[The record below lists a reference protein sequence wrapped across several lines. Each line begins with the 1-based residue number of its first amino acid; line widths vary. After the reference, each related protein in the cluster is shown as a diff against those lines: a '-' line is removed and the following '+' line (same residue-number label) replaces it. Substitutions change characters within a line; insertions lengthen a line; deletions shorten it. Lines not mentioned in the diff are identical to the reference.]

1 MLFMAAVTVTIA
13 AGLSMVLTVAVRR
26 VAPLLGLVDRP
37 DNHRKLHRTAIPLGG
52 GVAVFLATAAVLG
65 GLLLLPNPW
74 RDELRVSGRGTIP
87 LLLAGGLIVLVGLV
101 DDRVK
106 LGGRLKLFGQFAAA
120 LILIAGGLLIQRIG
134 IFGQQ
139 IELGLLSIPFT
150 LFWLM
155 GAVNAVNLLD
165 GIDGLATM
173 LGFILVATI
182 AGMAALT
189 GQIPVLVVALVFA
202 GSLLGFLRF
211 NFPPAT
217 IFLGD
222 AGSMLI
228 GLVVGALAIS
238 GSLKGPGTVLLAAP
252 LAVWTIPIFDSVA
265 AIMRRKLTG
274 RSIYTTDRGHIH
286 HRLLDLL
293 GSNRRVLAGLA
304 ICCALTSTA
313 TLVSVYRQ
321 NDLIA
326 LLACSAIVVM
336 LIATGV
342 FGRAELSLLTGRLR
356 KLGMSL
362 LESSAP
368 HTPRIH
374 QNAVQLQGSRPW
386 GALWAILTESA
397 EKLALCEIRLD
408 VNLPRVQ
415 EGYHAFWEWPAIHEY
430 QQRWRMEIPLVID
443 DQIIGYLT
451 VVGQH
456 SGPSAHEDL
465 ARFLVL
471 FETFEVQLRAIA
483 QQAAPLPA
491 IHETAAAHEPP
502 RQRLVSTSPRRRPK

>member
-1 MLFMAAVTVTIA
+1 MFSISALIFAIA
-13 AGLSMVLTVAVRR
+13 AGLSMVLTAVVRR
-26 VAPLLGLVDRP
+26 VAPALGLLDYP
-37 DNHRKLHRTAIPLGG
+37 DNHRKLHRVAIPLGG
-52 GVAVFLATAAVLG
+52 GIAVFLATAAVLL
-65 GLLLLPNPW
+65 GLFLVPSPW
-74 RDELRVSGRGTIP
+74 RADVRAAGHQIVI
-87 LLLAGGLIVLVGLV
+87 LLLAGAVIVAVGLV

-106 LGGRLKLFGQFAAA
+106 LRGRLKLFGQFAAA
-120 LILIAGGLLIQRIG
+120 LVLVAGGLVIQRIG

-139 IELGLLSIPFT
+139 IDLGLLSIPFT

-182 AGMAALT
+182 AGMAALV
-189 GQIPVLVVALVFA
+189 GQMHVFVIAVVFA
-202 GSLLGFLRF
+202 GSLLGFLRY

-265 AIMRRKLTG
+265 AILRRKLSG

-286 HRLLDLL
+286 HRLLSLL
-293 GSNRRVLAGLA
+293 GSSRRVLAGLA

-313 TLVSVYRQ
+313 TLVSVYRK

-336 LIATGV
+336 FIATGI
-342 FGRAELSLLTGRLR
+342 FGRAEVSLLTGRLR

-362 LESSAP
+362 LEPGTS
-368 HTPRIH
+368 HTPRIRES
-374 QNAVQLQGSRPW
+374 AVQLQGSRPW
-386 GALWAILTESA
+386 GALWATLTESA
-397 EKLALCEIRLD
+397 EKLALTEIRLD
-408 VNLPRVQ
+408 VNLPRFQ
-415 EGYHAFWEWPAIHEY
+415 EGYHAFWELPAIHEY

-443 DQIIGYLT
+443 DQMMGHLT

-456 SGPSAHEDL
+456 GGQSAHTDI
-465 ARFLVL
+465 ARFLTL
-471 FETFEVQLRAIA
+471 LETFEAQLRAMA
-483 QQAAPLPA
+483 QHSATMPEGNG
-491 IHETAAAHEPP
+491 IAAAHEASQQPMLSIFAQP
-502 RQRLVSTSPRRRPK
+502 HPK